1 MSFIEGVNVST
12 KFIIL
17 QEWYCN
23 EKHIFWIYFHE
34 NNSYLNAILLENHK
48 ILHGVEKY
56 KYGNGSLI
64 SLEVQ

>member
-1 MSFIEGVNVST
+1 MFPPNLSFYKNDIAMKST
-12 KFIIL
+12 
-17 QEWYCN
+17 
-23 EKHIFWIYFHE
+23 FWIYFHE
-34 NNSYLNAILLENHK
+34 NNFYLNAILLENHK